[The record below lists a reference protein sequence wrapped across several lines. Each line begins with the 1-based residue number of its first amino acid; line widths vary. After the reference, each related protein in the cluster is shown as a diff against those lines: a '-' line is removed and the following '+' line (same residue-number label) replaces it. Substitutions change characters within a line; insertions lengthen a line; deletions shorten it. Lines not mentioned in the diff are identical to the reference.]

1 VTLVDTLAWLVDIP
15 SETGA
20 EGRIATAIA
29 ERLLPHF
36 GQGVQRVGNSLIV
49 GHRGGRPLISL
60 YGHTDTVPAQGQGPA
75 VVVDDR
81 LVGLG
86 SSDMKAGLAVM
97 IHLLEDEAVR
107 SAPLF
112 DLVGVF
118 YAAEEGPQSGNELE
132 TVFEQAAWLDE
143 SELGII
149 MEPTDLNLELGC
161 QGVINAQVTF
171 RGTSAHSARPWLG
184 ESAITKAAGWL
195 QTMGARQPEPILVG
209 GLEFKEVMSV
219 TRASSGIANNII
231 PASFDCNVNYRF
243 APDKTVD
250 QAKAQLAEALAGAD
264 EYTITDAAPAGAVA
278 ASNHH
283 VQRLASLTGAE
294 ERPKQGWTDA
304 ARLSQRGIP
313 AINYGPGEVAMAH
326 KADESVPVANL
337 EAAFEYLRQFL
348 TEQ

>member
-29 ERLLPHF
+29 ERLLPNF
-36 GQGVQRVGNSLIV
+36 GQGVERIGNSLIV

-60 YGHTDTVPAQGQGPA
+60 YGHTDTVPAQGQGQA

-107 SAPLF
+107 SASHF

-195 QTMGARQPEPILVG
+195 QTMGARRPEPILVG

-231 PASFDCNVNYRF
+231 PASFECNVNYRF

-250 QAKAQLAEALAGAD
+250 QAKAKLAEALAEVD
-264 EYTITDAAPAGAVA
+264 EYVITDAAPAGAVE

-294 ERPKQGWTDA
+294 EHPKQGWTDA

-326 KADESVPVANL
+326 KVDESVPLANL
-337 EAAFEYLRQFL
+337 EASFEYLRRFL
-348 TEQ
+348 TKQ